1 MKLRNIITLL
11 FLCLATSAMAKDN
24 VIVVK
29 TARQFIE
36 AIGSNRTIVIN
47 SKTPLNITAALDE
60 MIEEKRV
67 NEGCAYYNLSP
78 EDCYL
83 ENTEPFPGALEN
95 ITYASNFDGNGLQ
108 IRDVYG
114 LTIKAKKGK
123 ATLLATP
130 RYVNVLEFIDCGD
143 ITLENLILGHTEEG
157 YCDKGV
163 IEFDGCRYVTMNDS
177 QFFGCGTEGF
187 VFEGCAAVTVNRC
200 EVYDCSYHTMHVKGS
215 YYVRFNDCKFHDNRE
230 FEQVSVLWSE
240 NVQFTHCVFDNL
252 QGTLF
257 NIDSYQNFYGCVF
270 HDCEIDPVT
279 SDFDLKDNAILR
291 FCTTAYGGTT
301 PSCPQEKPQFR
312 LGRYTDGSNTFVAT
326 KMDDYCLLLTNDES
340 NEGFAVHCVDAATNE
355 YITDFA
361 IECENEYGRVGARL
375 TEKNGQSFIVL
386 LDDGGEP
393 IKNFVYLGK

>member
-29 TARQFIE
+29 TAREFIE
-36 AIGSNRTIVIN
+36 AIGSDRTIVIN

-60 MIEEKRV
+60 MIEEKRIS
-67 NEGCAYYNLSP
+67 EGCSYYNLSP
-78 EDCYL
+78 EDCYVSD
-83 ENTEPFPGALEN
+83 PIPGALEHV
-95 ITYASNFDGNGLQ
+95 TYAPNSDGNGLQ
-108 IRDVYG
+108 IRDVSC

-130 RYVNVLEFIDCGD
+130 RYVNVLEFIDSEV

-187 VFEGCAAVTVNRC
+187 VFDACAGITVNRC
-200 EVYDCSYHTMHVKGS
+200 EVYDCSYHTMHVRNS
-215 YYVRFNDCKFHDNRE
+215 YYVRFNDCNFHNNRE
-230 FEQVSVLWSE
+230 FEQVSILGSDY
-240 NVQFTHCVFDNL
+240 VQFTHCVFDKL

-257 NIDSYQNFYGCVF
+257 NLDSYQNFYGCVF
-270 HDCEIDPVT
+270 HDCEIEPVI
-279 SDFDLKDNAILR
+279 SHLDAKDYAILWYS
-291 FCTTAYGGTT
+291 TTAYGGTT
-301 PSCPQEKPQFR
+301 PACPKEKPQFR
-312 LGRYTDGSNTFVAT
+312 LGRYTDGSKTYLAT
-326 KMDDYCLLLTNDES
+326 KMDDYSILLSDDES
-340 NEGFAVHCVDAATNE
+340 NQGFALLCIDAAANE
-355 YITDFA
+355 YTTDFA
-361 IECENEYGRVGARL
+361 MECENEYGRLGARL
-375 TEKNGQSFIVL
+375 MDKGGQSFIVL

-393 IKNFVYLGK
+393 IKNFVFLGK